1 MVWQNIS
8 PDRHFYPSSK
18 TCSCCGHKLESL
30 DLSVREWECPSCGT
44 THDRDLN
51 AAVNILSKG
60 LDDLYSLTSEEL
72 SDYRRRESL
81 NPKVEIP
88 KVDSLKRLV
97 SFIDFYKTA

>member
-1 MVWQNIS
+1 M
-8 PDRHFYPSSK
+8 PE
-18 TCSCCGHKLESL
+18 L
-30 DLSVREWECPSCGT
+30 GT

-60 LDDLYSLTSEEL
+60 LNDLYSFTSEEL

-97 SFIDFYKTA
+97 SFIDFYKTT